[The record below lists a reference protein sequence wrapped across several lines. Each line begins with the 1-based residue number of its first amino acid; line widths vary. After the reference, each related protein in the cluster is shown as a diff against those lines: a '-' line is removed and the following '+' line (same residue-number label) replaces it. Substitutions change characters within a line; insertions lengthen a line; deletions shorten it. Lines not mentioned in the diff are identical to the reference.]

1 MQPLKASIATLNFV
15 TVLCLATQASSID
28 TLIQGDSL
36 NSSSRLV
43 SARMIFTLGFH
54 TPQNTNNSYI
64 AVWHTDGSYPPV
76 WIGNRENPIP
86 RYSNPIL
93 TLDATGKLI
102 ITHGG
107 GESVEVY
114 SGGSRNNLSATLL
127 DTGNFVVTEV
137 GSNGE
142 FLWQSFDHPTD
153 TLLPGMKLGFNRRAG
168 RNWTLT
174 SWFEENNPAYGAFTL
189 EWDPIVGR
197 LLIRRRG
204 VVYWTSGKMEDSY
217 VDLGDLRVKE
227 FENIDRPDAFNLNY
241 NFTNVTNGEE
251 AYFMYTLLK
260 VPNMTPDIRK
270 IISGWRVDYNGDI
283 RDTDRIIP
291 IAMSSVCYGYKTSK
305 RSAISAGCQLW
316 EQPTCRNNRQTFVYK
331 AGYFSAVNGPESTSD
346 GNSSL
351 GLSDCREICWD
362 DCQCV
367 AYAPYTGTGGC
378 VYWRG
383 TNVEFVQSLDGTT
396 NANRM
401 YVLETASS
409 GKGMKKNVKI
419 ILGVLSAIILLV
431 SGVVFFIVRKLQQG
445 KLKEEVC
452 KLLTLEG
459 YTDDN
464 GGDKNH
470 NLRVFTYA
478 SIQSATRNFSSD
490 FKLGQGGFG
499 PVYKV
504 GITPALEEEASNI
517 KHPTS
522 LYFLISILTLKYLLP
537 MPSSPISIAQ
547 CSTSESEARTNTPSN
562 APRTSTP
569 IPTWNDTPRTVDV
582 DNLPWDPSERPKIL
596 SYDPNQRDEI
606 RRLYWLRGPCQPR
619 GHVFPTKQIGS
630 KLRRFVPTW
639 FDEFHW
645 LEYSVKA
652 DKAYC
657 LCCYLFKDEK
667 QQFGSDA
674 FVTDGFN
681 NWAKKERLSLHVG
694 EVNSIHNRAQKNCEA
709 LVQQNQ
715 SIVVALHKQTEKEKI
730 EYRMRLNASI
740 DVCRL
745 LLKFG
750 LPFRGHDESETSL
763 NQGLFLGHLEFL
775 GDANEMVRKVILDN
789 APRNCQLT
797 SPRIQKDIANCFAE
811 EVIKSFTHEIGNGVF
826 SLLVDES
833 SDISRK
839 EQMATVLRYVDARG
853 HVKERFVGLLHVT
866 ETSSETLKSA
876 IDDLFAKLGLSLK
889 QVRGQGYDGASN
901 MRGEFKGLKALVLQD
916 NSSAYYVH
924 CFAHQLQLVVVA
936 VAKDHPGVWKF
947 FEMISL
953 VCNVVN
959 GSCKRKDMMR
969 ESYKSRVQEALGAG
983 EIESGKGLNQELS
996 LTRAGDTR
1004 WGSHQKSIMGKTP
1017 EGQDIAVKLL
1027 SRQSGQG
1034 LLEFKTELILIS
1046 KLQHVNLVKLIGF
1059 CIHGDDKMIIYDYMH
1074 NKSLD
1079 CFLFS
1084 PSEKEQLD
1092 WQKRVDIIEG
1102 IAQGLLCLHK
1112 YSRVRIIH
1120 RDLKPSNILLDENMI
1135 PKISD
1140 FGLARIFKQDISEA
1154 NTNRRV
1160 GTYGYM
1166 APEYAMQGIFSV
1178 KSDVYSFGV
1187 LVLEIASGRK
1197 NNSFHEVEGPLSLV
1211 EYAWGLWRS
1220 DSALE
1225 LMDPTLRNS
1234 YIADQVHRCIH
1245 IGLLCVENYAVDRPT
1260 IEDVILMLKNEMT
1273 NLPMPKNPSFIMRSS
1288 VLEQVEKSMPEKFSV
1303 NELTL
1308 SEIGGR

>member
-1 MQPLKASIATLNFV
+1 MQPLKASTATLNFV

-54 TPQNTNNSYI
+54 TPRNTNNSYL
-64 AVWHTDGSYPPV
+64 AVWYTNDSDHPV

-86 RYSNPIL
+86 RNSNPIL
-93 TLDATGKLI
+93 TLDVTGKLI

-107 GESVEVY
+107 GQSVEVY
-114 SGGSRNNLSATLL
+114 SGGLRNNLSATLL

-153 TLLPGMKLGFNRRAG
+153 TLLPGMKLGFNRRSG
-168 RNWTLT
+168 RNWTLA

-204 VVYWTSGKMEDSY
+204 VVYWTSGEMKDSY
-217 VDLGDLRVKE
+217 VDSGDLRVKE

-241 NFTNVTNGEE
+241 NFTNITNGEE
-251 AYFMYTLLK
+251 AYFTYTLLK

-270 IISGWRVDYNGDI
+270 VISGWRVDYNGDI

-291 IAMSSVCYGYKTSK
+291 IAVSSVCYGYKTRK

-316 EQPTCRNNRQTFVYK
+316 EQPTCRNNRQTFVYRS
-331 AGYFSAVNGPESTSD
+331 GYFSAINGPESTSD

-351 GLSDCREICWD
+351 SLSDCREICWD

-367 AYAPYTGTGGC
+367 AYADYTGTGGC

-383 TNVEFVQSLDGTT
+383 RNVEFVQSLDGIT

-419 ILGVLSAIILLV
+419 VLGVLSAIMLLV
-431 SGVVFFIVRKLQQG
+431 SVVVFFIVRKLQQG
-445 KLKEEVC
+445 KWKEEVC

-470 NLRVFTYA
+470 NLRLFTYA
-478 SIQSATRNFSSD
+478 SIQSATHNFSSD
-490 FKLGQGGFG
+490 YKLGQGGFG
-499 PVYKV
+499 PVYK
-504 GITPALEEEASNI
+504 
-517 KHPTS
+517 
-522 LYFLISILTLKYLLP
+522 
-537 MPSSPISIAQ
+537 
-547 CSTSESEARTNTPSN
+547 
-562 APRTSTP
+562 
-569 IPTWNDTPRTVDV
+569 
-582 DNLPWDPSERPKIL
+582 
-596 SYDPNQRDEI
+596 
-606 RRLYWLRGPCQPR
+606 
-619 GHVFPTKQIGS
+619 
-630 KLRRFVPTW
+630 
-639 FDEFHW
+639 
-645 LEYSVKA
+645 
-652 DKAYC
+652 
-657 LCCYLFKDEK
+657 
-667 QQFGSDA
+667 
-674 FVTDGFN
+674 
-681 NWAKKERLSLHVG
+681 
-694 EVNSIHNRAQKNCEA
+694 
-709 LVQQNQ
+709 
-715 SIVVALHKQTEKEKI
+715 
-730 EYRMRLNASI
+730 
-740 DVCRL
+740 
-745 LLKFG
+745 
-750 LPFRGHDESETSL
+750 
-763 NQGLFLGHLEFL
+763 
-775 GDANEMVRKVILDN
+775 
-789 APRNCQLT
+789 
-797 SPRIQKDIANCFAE
+797 
-811 EVIKSFTHEIGNGVF
+811 
-826 SLLVDES
+826 
-833 SDISRK
+833 
-839 EQMATVLRYVDARG
+839 
-853 HVKERFVGLLHVT
+853 
-866 ETSSETLKSA
+866 
-876 IDDLFAKLGLSLK
+876 
-889 QVRGQGYDGASN
+889 
-901 MRGEFKGLKALVLQD
+901 
-916 NSSAYYVH
+916 
-924 CFAHQLQLVVVA
+924 
-936 VAKDHPGVWKF
+936 
-947 FEMISL
+947 
-953 VCNVVN
+953 
-959 GSCKRKDMMR
+959 
-969 ESYKSRVQEALGAG
+969 
-983 EIESGKGLNQELS
+983 
-996 LTRAGDTR
+996 
-1004 WGSHQKSIMGKTP
+1004 GKTP

-1059 CIHGDDKMIIYDYMH
+1059 CIHGDDKIIIYDYMH

-1084 PSEKEQLD
+1084 PSEEQLD
-1092 WQKRVDIIEG
+1092 WRKRVDIIEG
-1102 IAQGLLCLHK
+1102 IAQGLLYLHK

-1120 RDLKPSNILLDENMI
+1120 RDLKPSNILLDKNMI

-1178 KSDVYSFGV
+1178 KSDIYSFGV
-1187 LVLEIASGRK
+1187 LVLEIVSGRK

-1234 YIADQVHRCIH
+1234 YILDQVQRCIH
-1245 IGLLCVENYAVDRPT
+1245 IGLLCVENHAVDRPT

-1273 NLPMPKNPSFIMRSS
+1273 NLPMPKTPAFITRNS
-1288 VLEQVEKSMPEKFSV
+1288 LIEQVEKSMPENLSV
-1303 NELTL
+1303 NELTV